1 MQEEGGLETVLK
13 ENVRQERVNAV
24 MDFVGGQLRGEREVN
39 PSGLALFQ
47 HPIGRIQRCFGFAH
61 PHRGL
66 KDIDARPGNL
76 INESLLHLSR

>member
-13 ENVRQERVNAV
+13 ENARQERVNAV
-24 MDFVGGQLRGEREVN
+24 MDFVGGQL

-47 HPIGRIQRCFGFAH
+47 HPIGRIQRRFGFAH